1 MRFTRAVTA
10 YCSIAL
16 MLMINSAHANDG
28 FGGLAA
34 TGLEFG
40 QTEAVTM
47 QDEDLYISPTEIRVA
62 YVFKNL
68 TERDVSGEV
77 IFPLPPIRLSD
88 MIYSQYNLPDDL
100 SAENLV
106 GFHAEVA
113 GVEVPVQID
122 RIAVI
127 EPEWSETTPSTQ
139 QYDAPGKD
147 VSDLLRQFGLPFS
160 VDAEAISGLLLSRGQ
175 KDRDTL
181 VALGLA
187 QYDPAGDDYA
197 ETAYPLWSVVLRY
210 HWTQTFPAGKELRIA
225 HRYQNY
231 PSGGIFQWIDPPET
245 GEYMSDLAK
254 TYCIDAPTSKAIAK
268 RLTRLGD
275 GETYVT
281 GSSFEM
287 NYVLRTANSWAGP
300 IRHFKLTVD
309 KAKPENVVSLCVNG
323 IRKTGATT
331 FVMEK
336 TNYSPEQDLRILV
349 VQPLAP

>member
-1 MRFTRAVTA
+1 MRFIRAVAA
-10 YCSIAL
+10 YCPIAL

-40 QTEAVTM
+40 QTDAVAM
-47 QDEDLYISPTEIRVA
+47 QDEDLYISPTAIRVA

-68 TERDVSGEV
+68 TDRDVTGEV
-77 IFPLPPIRLSD
+77 IFPLPPIRLAD
-88 MIYSQYNLPDDL
+88 MIESQYNLPDDL
-100 SAENLV
+100 GAENLV
-106 GFHAEVA
+106 GFHAEVN

-127 EPEWSETTPSTQ
+127 EPEWSDTTPSTQ
-139 QYDAPGKD
+139 QYDAPGRD
-147 VSDLLRQFGLPFS
+147 VTDLLKQSGLPLTL
-160 VDAEAISGLLLSRGQ
+160 DAEAIVTRLLALNTMNR
-175 KDRDTL
+175 DRL

-187 QYDPAGDDYA
+187 EYAPAGDGYA

-323 IRKTGATT
+323 IKKTGATT
-331 FVMEK
+331 FVMET
-336 TNYSPEQDLRILV
+336 TNYSPKQDLRILV